1 VVGDGR
7 VLRSDLDLETLHS
20 DSVRFLRH
28 EGSHSTAVFLRSDG
42 RNVSQW
48 GNVGRYGRPDNV
60 FNLSWAETFER
71 AGQLNQQLNLP
82 AFTVGEQFERP
93 VKTLRD
99 ARLGLFYAW
108 TGARVSELHLTANYS
123 TGSDSLAREA
133 IRHFTSQ
140 RAARL
145 SKSRLGAT
153 TVVFGNHAKGG
164 RQVEVYTKAD
174 EMLAHAKGEKAKEA
188 MRQSMTYQWARDVGL
203 VRVELKMR
211 RMALRDAAMNYAG
224 GITMEKIVSIFAKH
238 TDFLIDAAPER
249 TVRLVDSMP
258 RKLRLYALSWIRG
271 DDVAAMLSRA
281 QFYRVRNE
289 LHNYGI
295 DISEPRAKSDTAE
308 RDLQSLLDRLPEFQL
323 RPLQEPEW
331 YDASSEWGGES
342 MRIAA

>member
-1 VVGDGR
+1 MTPQVLPFVDWASLFQSWGDGDSLPVVGDGR

-258 RKLRLYALSWIRG
+258 RKLRLNPCSA
-271 DDVAAMLSRA
+271 
-281 QFYRVRNE
+281 
-289 LHNYGI
+289 
-295 DISEPRAKSDTAE
+295 
-308 RDLQSLLDRLPEFQL
+308 
-323 RPLQEPEW
+323 
-331 YDASSEWGGES
+331 
-342 MRIAA
+342 